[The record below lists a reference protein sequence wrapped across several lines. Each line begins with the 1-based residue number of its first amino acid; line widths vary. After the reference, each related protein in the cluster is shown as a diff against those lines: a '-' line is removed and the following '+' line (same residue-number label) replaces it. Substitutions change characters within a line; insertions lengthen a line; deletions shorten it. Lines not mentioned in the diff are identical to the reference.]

1 MILHY
6 AQNSRAVRVAWLLE
20 ELELPYTT
28 VKYTLGDKEMRQPEY
43 LRINP
48 LGRVPVL
55 EDRGFSITE
64 SGAII
69 QYILSQY
76 SQNKFSPDINH
87 KDFPSY
93 LQWFHF
99 AEGMIMPQMNIIV
112 VETILLPAD
121 RRNEV
126 NVKRATKLLD
136 RMLETVEN
144 HMSGEQYLAGEL
156 SAADMMTGH
165 AVIMSEK
172 LGIDFTEKPNL
183 QKYTKRL
190 LNRPALQKAWQL

>member
-20 ELELPYTT
+20 EIEQPYKIIKYELGE
-28 VKYTLGDKEMRQPEY
+28 KRMREEKF

-55 EDRGFSITE
+55 EDDNIKLTE

-69 QYILSQY
+69 QYILTKY
-76 SQNKFSPDINH
+76 GTKHLI
-87 KDFPSY
+87 PSTKSEEYPNY

-112 VETILLPAD
+112 VETILLPPE
-121 RRNEV
+121 RRNDE
-126 NVKRATKLLD
+126 NVKRATKLLG
-136 RMLETVEN
+136 RMLDSVEV
-144 HMSGEQYLAGEL
+144 HMQSRSFLSNEF
-156 SAADMMTGH
+156 SAADIMTGH
-165 AVIMSEK
+165 AVVMSK
-172 LGIDFTEKPNL
+172 RLGVDFTNKPNL
-183 QKYTKRL
+183 DRYVSKIQARTAFK
-190 LNRPALQKAWQL
+190 KASCL